1 MTKKAMRRSEIIL
14 NSITCRSFSLS
25 EREAQ
30 MGLMN
35 INRQPQKRA
44 DHCACRK
51 GQEKEK
57 AYDESGNG

>member
-1 MTKKAMRRSEIIL
+1 MTKKAMRRSEITL

-35 INRQPQKRA
+35 INRQPMEE
-44 DHCACRK
+44 
-51 GQEKEK
+51 G
-57 AYDESGNG
+57 